1 MNGSRPDVPS
11 FDTFCECKPSSTAF
25 SNEYRLLYCK
35 CHLPNP
41 PPCIGVVI
49 ACSVAL
55 QTKSPRP
62 FTVFRSFRRPTST
75 PLIPFSSPAPPRRSH
90 QPAGMSATT
99 PPMKTVRFA
108 LDDDEPRT
116 PTPTPKKT
124 VRFALEN
131 DVVVEAPT
139 SSLDGAVEA
148 STATLNADP
157 TLSTASQ
164 TSSSGTN
171 NQSTCSTLSPI
182 EIRTWSEEVSSR
194 VPLEET
200 PTTFSPETPTLHR
213 SYSDDEGEKDAAGRV
228 VEASHEPCEKCGG
241 KVVWA
246 TMGEWLMICGECQ
259 EPQ

>member
-1 MNGSRPDVPS
+1 
-11 FDTFCECKPSSTAF
+11 
-25 SNEYRLLYCK
+25 
-35 CHLPNP
+35 
-41 PPCIGVVI
+41 
-49 ACSVAL
+49 
-55 QTKSPRP
+55 
-62 FTVFRSFRRPTST
+62 
-75 PLIPFSSPAPPRRSH
+75 
-90 QPAGMSATT
+90 MSATT
-99 PPMKTVRFA
+99 PPKKTVRLA

-164 TSSSGTN
+164 TSS
-171 NQSTCSTLSPI
+171 
-182 EIRTWSEEVSSR
+182 REVSSR